1 MLYPAVAELEKKTNS
16 RYALVIL
23 IAKRARQI
31 AEKADENQIDLPD
44 KPVKMAIM
52 DVANG
57 KVAIKAP
64 DLAAPEPAILEENE
78 PCP

>member
-1 MLYPAVAELEKKTNS
+1 MP
-16 RYALVIL
+16 
-23 IAKRARQI
+23 RARQI

-64 DLAAPEPAILEENE
+64 DLAAPEPAILSSPRKKPRPNTMPEQRSF
-78 PCP
+78 